1 MNIFFK
7 GLFEL
12 SFVVKTYTIND
23 INKYIMNKIKNPP
36 AFTA

>member
-7 GLFEL
+7 GLLEL
-12 SFVVKTYTIND
+12 SFVVKAYTIKD
-23 INKYIMNKIKNPP
+23 ISKYIMNKIKNPP